1 MGRAGSPQEPAAGCV
16 GKVELTMLR
25 FSRSKIIA
33 TVAIIVIGL
42 LLAVPSTMNREQRN
56 AFLSAIPGWVP
67 SWLVPSRAIVL
78 GLDLQGGSHV
88 LLEVDGQDL
97 MRAQLTALRDD
108 VRRILRDT
116 RVSSQNG
123 IQTIQ
128 RGVQIRVPDA
138 ADRDR
143 LLPRLRELAQ
153 PVGNAILGQTGNN
166 AIEISTSPEG
176 QITLTY
182 TDAGVNERIRRAVD
196 QSIEVIRRRVD
207 STGTTEPSIQ
217 RQGADRVLVQVP
229 GLQDPQQ
236 LKALLGETGNL
247 EFRLLAQPGATDV
260 DMLPMDDAGG
270 QRVPVERRIIAEGG
284 DLTDAQPA
292 FDSQTS
298 QPIVNFRFNIR
309 GAQRFGQATTENLGR
324 QLAIVLDNRVI
335 SAPTIQS
342 PITGGSGQISGSFT
356 VEQVN
361 NLAVLLRSGAL
372 PAKLTIVEERTVGP
386 GLGRDS
392 IEAGKMATYVAAIF
406 VIIFM
411 FATYGL
417 FGLFANIAL
426 IVHVGLIFGL
436 MSVLEATLTLPGI
449 AGIVLTI
456 GTAVDSNV
464 LIYERIREEA
474 HAGRSI
480 VSAIQAGFDRAFAT
494 IVDSNSTMAIAAV
507 ILFFLGSGPV
517 RGFAVVFILGIL
529 TTVLTAVTLTRM
541 MIALWYHWMRPKALP
556 F

>member
-1 MGRAGSPQEPAAGCV
+1 
-16 GKVELTMLR
+16 MLR
-25 FSRSKIIA
+25 FSKSKIIA
-33 TVAIIVIGL
+33 TLAFIIIGL
-42 LLAVPSTMNREQRN
+42 LLGIPSLMSPEQRKGYLDAVPS
-56 AFLSAIPGWVP
+56 WVP
-67 SWLVPSRAIVL
+67 SWVVPSRAIVL

-88 LLEVDGQDL
+88 LLQVDEADL
-97 MRAQLTALRDD
+97 VRSQIAILRDD
-108 VRRILRDT
+108 VRRILRET
-116 RVSSQNG
+116 RVASQNG

-128 RGVQIRVPDA
+128 RGVQIRVPNA
-138 ADRDR
+138 ADRER
-143 LLPRLRELAQ
+143 LMPRLRELAQ
-153 PVGNAILGQTGNN
+153 PITNAVIGQTGN
-166 AIEISTSPEG
+166 ATVALSEAPDG
-176 QITLTY
+176 AITLTL
-182 TDAGVNERIRRAVD
+182 TDAGINDRVRRAVD
-196 QSIEVIRRRVD
+196 QSIEVIRRRID
-207 STGTTEPSIQ
+207 ATGTTEPSIQ

-260 DMLPMDDAGG
+260 DMLPMRDAGG
-270 QRVPVERRIIAEGG
+270 QRVPVERRVIAEGG
-284 DLTDAQPA
+284 DLTDAQAA
-292 FDSQTS
+292 FDPQTN

-324 QLAIVLDNRVI
+324 QLAIVLDNEVI

-406 VIIFM
+406 VVLFM
-411 FATYGL
+411 FATYGI
-417 FGLFANIAL
+417 FGLIANIAL
-426 IVHVGLIFGL
+426 LVHVGLILGL

-464 LIYERIREEA
+464 LIYERIREEVRG
-474 HAGRSI
+474 GRSI
-480 VSAIQAGFDRAFAT
+480 VSGIQAGFDRAFAT

-529 TTVLTAVTLTRM
+529 TTVITAVTLTRM
-541 MIALWYHWMRPKALP
+541 MIALWYQWMRPKALP

>member
-1 MGRAGSPQEPAAGCV
+1 
-16 GKVELTMLR
+16 
-25 FSRSKIIA
+25 
-33 TVAIIVIGL
+33 
-42 LLAVPSTMNREQRN
+42 
-56 AFLSAIPGWVP
+56 
-67 SWLVPSRAIVL
+67 
-78 GLDLQGGSHV
+78 
-88 LLEVDGQDL
+88 
-97 MRAQLTALRDD
+97 
-108 VRRILRDT
+108 
-116 RVSSQNG
+116 
-123 IQTIQ
+123 
-128 RGVQIRVPDA
+128 
-138 ADRDR
+138 
-143 LLPRLRELAQ
+143 
-153 PVGNAILGQTGNN
+153 
-166 AIEISTSPEG
+166 
-176 QITLTY
+176 
-182 TDAGVNERIRRAVD
+182 
-196 QSIEVIRRRVD
+196 
-207 STGTTEPSIQ
+207 
-217 RQGADRVLVQVP
+217 
-229 GLQDPQQ
+229 
-236 LKALLGETGNL
+236 
-247 EFRLLAQPGATDV
+247 
-260 DMLPMDDAGG
+260 
-270 QRVPVERRIIAEGG
+270 
-284 DLTDAQPA
+284 
-292 FDSQTS
+292 
-298 QPIVNFRFNIR
+298 VNFRFNIR

-324 QLAIVLDNRVI
+324 QLAIVLDNEVI

-406 VIIFM
+406 VIAFM
-411 FATYGL
+411 FATYGV
-417 FGLFANIAL
+417 FGLIANIAL

-464 LIYERIREEA
+464 LIYERIREEVR
-474 HAGRSI
+474 AGRSI
-480 VSAIQAGFDRAFAT
+480 VSGIQAGFDRAFAT

-541 MIALWYHWMRPKALP
+541 MIALWYHWMRPKVLP